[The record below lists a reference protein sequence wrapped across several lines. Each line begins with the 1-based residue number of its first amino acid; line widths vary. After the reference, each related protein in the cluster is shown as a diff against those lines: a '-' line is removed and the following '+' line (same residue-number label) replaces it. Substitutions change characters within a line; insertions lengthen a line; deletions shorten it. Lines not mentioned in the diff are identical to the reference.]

1 MNVVTKVRTVPC
13 RRIVMRNMVYSV
25 IPVYAIYEKGTLSR
39 VALINYLS
47 DPSGNSDYTAV
58 LSVGGNGQPNGTP
71 AQVKVK

>member
-1 MNVVTKVRTVPC
+1 MSDLIGDSST
-13 RRIVMRNMVYSV
+13 SQV
-25 IPVYAIYEKGTLSR
+25 IDITQETHQPVYAIYEKGTLSR
-39 VALINYLS
+39 VALINYLD